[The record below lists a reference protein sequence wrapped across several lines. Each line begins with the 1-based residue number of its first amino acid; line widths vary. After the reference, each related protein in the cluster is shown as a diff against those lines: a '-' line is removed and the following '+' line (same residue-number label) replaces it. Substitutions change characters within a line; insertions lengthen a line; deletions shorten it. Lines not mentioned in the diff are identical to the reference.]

1 MSTCRVYPETP
12 LPDPEK
18 LAALGTLPSCI
29 VSDQL
34 ERFGLAR
41 GIRRMTSRDL
51 GIMAGRAF
59 TVKTRPGDNLVIYK
73 AVELAEPGDILVVDG
88 GGCTD
93 RALMGEIFYN
103 HVIASRI
110 GGLVID
116 GAIRDAFEIG
126 EGPVPVFARGAA
138 HTAPFKFGPGEL
150 RGPVS
155 IGGAVVQQGD
165 FVVGDD
171 DGVAVIP
178 RARLDA
184 TIDGG
189 LALLEAE
196 KTKMARA
203 AAGEADTSFLE
214 ELMTTIEVDETP

>member
-1 MSTCRVYPETP
+1 VSTCRIYPEAP

-18 LAALGTLPSCI
+18 METLRTLPSCI

-41 GIRRMTSRDL
+41 GLRRMTSREL

-59 TVKTRPGDNLVIYK
+59 TVRTRPGDNLVVYQ
-73 AVELAEPGDILVVDG
+73 AVELAEPGDILVIDG
-88 GGCTD
+88 GGFTD
-93 RALMGEIFYN
+93 RALMGEIFYT
-103 HVIASRI
+103 HVVANRM

-126 EGPVPVFARGAA
+126 QGPVPVFARGAA
-138 HTAPFKFGPGEL
+138 HPAPFKFGPGEL

-155 IGGAVVQQGD
+155 IGGTVVQQGD

-171 DGVAVIP
+171 DGVAVVP
-178 RARLDA
+178 RARLDE
-184 TIDGG
+184 TLEGG

-196 KTKMARA
+196 KAKLARA
-203 AAGEADTSFLE
+203 AAGDADTSFLE
-214 ELMTTIEVDETP
+214 ELMTPVYVDGTT